1 MILFS
6 DFDKTLYFRDDDEK
20 TKRNFDAIKKWKEK
34 GNQFC
39 IVTGR
44 SYKSITEHS
53 PETKNLCDY
62 FIVDSGSIIT
72 SKTGEILKA
81 FFFDDRIVKGI
92 IELSRTLP
100 EIPIAYYYSPNSEG
114 VDMEPE
120 NTTKLRLWFKDINL
134 LENVV
139 RRIRNSFP
147 VFAFRSDPVVQSH
160 NDLIGC
166 NAFVEIIPI
175 ELGKGNAIRIL
186 LDQLNISPS
195 DAITVGDGL
204 NDYGMV
210 QNFDGYAIENSE
222 LATKF
227 KSLRV
232 TSSISSLINDLE
244 ER

>member
-1 MILFS
+1 M
-6 DFDKTLYFRDDDEK
+6 
-20 TKRNFDAIKKWKEK
+20 
-34 GNQFC
+34 
-39 IVTGR
+39 
-44 SYKSITEHS
+44 
-53 PETKNLCDY
+53 
-62 FIVDSGSIIT
+62 
-72 SKTGEILKA
+72 
-81 FFFDDRIVKGI
+81 
-92 IELSRTLP
+92 
-100 EIPIAYYYSPNSEG
+100 
-114 VDMEPE
+114 
-120 NTTKLRLWFKDINL
+120 
-134 LENVV
+134 
-139 RRIRNSFP
+139 
-147 VFAFRSDPVVQSH
+147 
-160 NDLIGC
+160 
-166 NAFVEIIPI
+166 EIIPI